1 MLRFNTDDTQ
11 PHLTDN
17 NRMLIKASVASYLQS
32 QRQHLND
39 GIETKIQLKQ
49 RKEQPLTQKTPHNK
63 LK

>member
-39 GIETKIQLKQ
+39 GIETKVQLKQ

>member
-1 MLRFNTDDTQ
+1 MLTFNTHDTQ

-32 QRQHLND
+32 PRQHLND